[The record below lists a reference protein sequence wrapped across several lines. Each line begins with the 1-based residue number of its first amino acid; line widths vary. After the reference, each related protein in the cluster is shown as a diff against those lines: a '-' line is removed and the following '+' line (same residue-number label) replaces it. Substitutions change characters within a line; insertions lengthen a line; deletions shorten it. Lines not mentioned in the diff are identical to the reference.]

1 MPQARGIIQLS
12 QGGQQK
18 LNKRLRQCFERAIL
32 EARARAATLV
42 GAIQIHGRAPSGVA
56 GGPSGE
62 ARAPWGNTETPTG
75 IFFVQKWG
83 KIPAPRRRAHA
94 GWRGR
99 FRGYNSVTNFLC
111 NLTKPKRLTTG
122 PESVI
127 MEPLQRERG

>member
-1 MPQARGIIQLS
+1 MLQACGIIQLS
-12 QGGQQK
+12 QGGRQK

-42 GAIQIHGRAPSGVA
+42 GAIQIHGRKPPEVA
-56 GGPSGE
+56 GGPSWK

-75 IFFVQKWG
+75 IFFMQKCG

-94 GWRGR
+94 RWCGR

-111 NLTKPKRLTTG
+111 NLTKAKVLTTG
-122 PESVI
+122 PESAI
-127 MEPLQRERG
+127 IKPS